1 MSAIPPIL
9 VQIQA
14 DVSALKAGLA
24 QAEAGIKGL
33 NSSVDTAS
41 TGMSSMMSRVKTL
54 GATMGVVFGAQQVM
68 KFGNDVIQAASNMN
82 ESLSKVQV
90 VFGENSKAVE
100 DFAKNASK
108 NMGLSNQKAL
118 EAAGTYGNLFQAFG
132 IARGSATQMSTTLVQ
147 LAADLASF
155 NNTST
160 EDALMALRSGLSGET
175 EPLKRFGVALN
186 EVTLKNKALQ
196 MGLITSTTGV
206 LPPAIKAQAT
216 YALVMEQTKSAQGDY
231 ARTADGV
238 ANKQR
243 TLAAQ
248 FEDTKAK
255 IGAGLL
261 PIYQIMLKVLQ
272 VGVLPALE
280 MFGSFLSNNKEVIAV
295 FTAALLIGATAW
307 GAYKLAMKVAN
318 FEMATFSKLAKA
330 NPIGLIVT
338 AVSLLAAAFVYAWN
352 HSETFRKVVVSVAKG
367 VLSYISFM
375 IRAWGEMIT
384 IIFKVVTGPMHLFL
398 SVLSHLPGVG
408 KYAKEGLDLINKGI
422 GGVGNFADT
431 VANKVDGFKKSL
443 DGLADKKIAFN
454 TGGGMATQG
463 ADFVTPFVADT
474 TTAKNADKLKAEA
487 KKVQDVYDKM
497 NEAISDGKDKL
508 NEELL
513 KKQDRDLKIT
523 EKFNERK
530 AELENNY
537 AKTIVQI
544 TKDYNSK
551 LTDIQTKRDEDE
563 ITAKQ
568 NALEKM
574 ASIVKQSVD
583 RLRSAFASG
592 TAFSV
597 TDAFKESGSVD
608 DLITQFTDKLKA
620 AKELQANAA
629 ALAGMGYSQT
639 FIEEVVKSGPE
650 AGNKL
655 AEALKKADPTKTGQL
670 QDLYKQLQ
678 STSEHGLDALSE
690 TMNSGGKL
698 ATDELLDAYKGVSV
712 ELTQTLNKI
721 NSDYQK
727 ANAEA
732 LADSTEKLAQAKLDF
747 DEALASAQKDM
758 ADSLLESQKDYLKAV
773 DDINKA
779 TQDKLIDLKKN
790 LAEIAATMSSLGA
803 AKSAQLA
810 LAGAPTYGNTTNVGD
825 TYIDNSQDVKVYA
838 QTDANPNDI
847 SKSVLDAIKYG
858 NVITANATWTPN
870 YTSPYSNKT
879 TARASAISGTSVRGD

>member
-14 DVSALKAGLA
+14 DVSSLKAGLA
-24 QAEAGIKGL
+24 QAESGIKGL
-33 NSSVDTAS
+33 NSSVATAS
-41 TGMSSMMSRVKTL
+41 TGMGSMISRVKTL
-54 GATMGVVFGAQQVM
+54 GMTMGVVFGAQQVM

-100 DFAKNASK
+100 DFAKNAAK

-132 IARGSATQMSTTLVQ
+132 LARGEATTMSTTLVQ

-160 EDALMALRSGLSGET
+160 EDALNALRSGLAGES

-196 MGLITSTTGV
+196 MGLITTTSGV

-248 FEDTKAK
+248 FEDTKTK
-255 IGAGLL
+255 IGTGLL
-261 PIYQIMLKVLQ
+261 PIYQTLLKVLQ
-272 VGVLPALE
+272 VGILPAFELLGTF
-280 MFGSFLSNNKEVIAV
+280 MSNNKEAIAV
-295 FTAALLIGATAW
+295 FTAVLLAGATAW
-307 GAYKLAMKVAN
+307 GVYRLAMKVAN
-318 FEMATFSKLAKA
+318 FEMATFTALAKK
-330 NPIGLIVT
+330 NPIGMLVT
-338 AVSLLAAAFVYAWN
+338 AVALLAGAFVFAWN
-352 HSETFRKVVVSVAKG
+352 KFEGFRQGIVKGIQVILNGFGYFLGAIAKVVGFLAMLKVPGMKEAEKSISGAANSVRTF
-367 VLSYISFM
+367 SND
-375 IRAWGEMIT
+375 
-384 IIFKVVTGPMHLFL
+384 
-398 SVLSHLPGVG
+398 
-408 KYAKEGLDLINKGI
+408 LDKL
-422 GGVGNFADT
+422 
-431 VANKVDGFKKSL
+431 ANKKISL
-443 DGLADKKIAFN
+443 SM
-454 TGGGMATQG
+454 GGGMATKG
-463 ADFVTPFVADT
+463 ADFVTPFIADPN
-474 TTAKNADKLKAEA
+474 AKKNSDKLKAEA
-487 KKVQDVYDKM
+487 KKVQDIYDKM
-497 NEAISDGKDKL
+497 NEAILDSQDKL
-508 NEELL
+508 NEELAS
-513 KKQDRDLKIT
+513 KQERDMKIT
-523 EKFNERK
+523 EKYNERK
-530 AELENNY
+530 AELEKNH
-537 AKTIVQI
+537 AKAILQI
-544 TKDYNSK
+544 TKDYDDK
-551 LTDIQTKRDEDE
+551 LKQNRIKRDEE
-563 ITAKQ
+563 EVTARQ
-568 NALEKM
+568 TAMEKM

-597 TDAFKESGSVD
+597 TEAFKESGSTEG
-608 DLITQFTDKLKA
+608 IIAKFTEKLRE
-620 AKELQANAA
+620 AKQLQVNAA

-650 AGNKL
+650 MGNKL
-655 AEALKKADPTKTGQL
+655 AEALKNADPTKTGQL
-670 QDLYKQLQ
+670 QDLYKELQ
-678 STSEHGLDALSE
+678 ATSEHGLDVLGE

-698 ATDELLDAYKGVSV
+698 ATDELMQAYKDVSV

-732 LADSTEKLAQAKLDF
+732 LADSTEKLAQAKADF

-758 ADSLLESQKDYLKAV
+758 ADSLLESQKQYLKAI
-773 DDINKA
+773 DEIAIETKK
-779 TQDKLIDLKKN
+779 KLDDLKKQ
-790 LAEIAATMSSLGA
+790 LAEIAGTMAALGS

-810 LAGAPTYGNTTNVGD
+810 IVGSPTYAGGSAGD
-825 TYIDNSQDVKVYA
+825 TYIDNSSDVTVLAK
-838 QTDANPNDI
+838 TDANPNDI

-858 NVITANATWTPN
+858 NAITATGSGYNATWTPN
-870 YTSPYSNKT
+870 YTNVSPYANKS
-879 TARASAISGTSVRGD
+879 TARTGGLAGSTSTRGD